1 MQRKTLALEGKD
13 ALEALSSGTGQLV
26 GYASVF
32 NGVDAYGDTILP
44 GAYAET
50 IPQFVKRGALH
61 YEHDTRVR
69 LGTIASAVEDE
80 HGLKIVAEFH
90 SDAESQRLRSQI
102 LERMERGKFVGLS
115 IGYEAQ
121 DYEYRA
127 AREGEK
133 PPPWG
138 DKIRVLKR
146 IKLYEVSEVSV
157 PADEAAEVVAAKSR
171 PFDCHSEDVRV
182 AVAEWLERVKSGSDI
197 RAAKGREPI
206 SAERRSL
213 LEAMSGSLKGTA
225 DQIDALLVPPAP
237 PAVIDI
243 GLELRRRRLYRAGV
257 MERPQ

>member
-44 GAYAET
+44 GAYTET

-90 SDAESQRLRSQI
+90 SDAESQRIRSQI

-115 IGYEAQ
+115 IGYEAEA
-121 DYEYRA
+121 YEYRSVQ
-127 AREGEK
+127 EGEK
-133 PPPWG
+133 LPPWAE
-138 DKIRVLKR
+138 KVRVLKQ

-157 PADEAAEVVAAKSR
+157 PADEAAEVIAAKSR

-197 RAAKGREPI
+197 RVAKGREPI

-213 LEAMSGSLKGTA
+213 LEAMSGSLRLTA
-225 DQIDALLVPPAP
+225 GQIDALLVPPAP
-237 PAVIDI
+237 APVIDMS
-243 GLELRRRRLYRAGV
+243 LELRRRRLYRAGV
-257 MERPQ
+257 LERPQ